1 MNNSSK
7 TKHYSQ
13 STITFFVVLIMV
25 VMPFAMDE
33 YAASLPHMS
42 RAFHVSAG
50 AMQLSLTI
58 FIFVLAF
65 SQIIF
70 GTLSEHLGRRKVLLG
85 TLGIF
90 LFGTLVCIFSKD
102 YAFLMLGRMLQG
114 VGCGLA
120 NILPPILIGE
130 AVDEPHVPKV
140 TSYYMLGY
148 SLIPIIGPVLG
159 GYLQEYFG
167 WEANF
172 IFLFIVGAVVLTLS
186 WMKLPETHFP
196 SGEEKFSLGT
206 MFKNFWHVLKNLTF
220 TGATLSSLFLWA
232 PVVVF
237 SVVAPFLL
245 QNTLKLSASSY
256 GHMALLVGIG
266 FFIGNMLNTL
276 AVKKGVS
283 SKLTIRLGF
292 GFWFLMALVQIGLMS
307 FLPLSVMIV
316 VLPTFLMMVGIS
328 FAFPSVYGIA
338 LTATDMPG
346 VAGTLI
352 NTVVLLAVSAVTAII
367 SRLNIHPG
375 TLYAFLFLVMCVLAI
390 AFYWVSV
397 TAMKRRHED
406 GGV

>member
-1 MNNSSK
+1 
-7 TKHYSQ
+7 
-13 STITFFVVLIMV
+13 
-25 VMPFAMDE
+25 
-33 YAASLPHMS
+33 
-42 RAFHVSAG
+42 
-50 AMQLSLTI
+50 
-58 FIFVLAF
+58 
-65 SQIIF
+65 
-70 GTLSEHLGRRKVLLG
+70 
-85 TLGIF
+85 
-90 LFGTLVCIFSKD
+90 
-102 YAFLMLGRMLQG
+102 
-114 VGCGLA
+114 
-120 NILPPILIGE
+120 
-130 AVDEPHVPKV
+130 
-140 TSYYMLGY
+140 
-148 SLIPIIGPVLG
+148 
-159 GYLQEYFG
+159 
-167 WEANF
+167 
-172 IFLFIVGAVVLTLS
+172 
-186 WMKLPETHFP
+186 
-196 SGEEKFSLGT
+196 
-206 MFKNFWHVLKNLTF
+206 
-220 TGATLSSLFLWA
+220 
-232 PVVVF
+232 
-237 SVVAPFLL
+237 
-245 QNTLKLSASSY
+245 
-256 GHMALLVGIG
+256 MALLVGIG

-367 SRLNIHPG
+367 SRLNIHSG